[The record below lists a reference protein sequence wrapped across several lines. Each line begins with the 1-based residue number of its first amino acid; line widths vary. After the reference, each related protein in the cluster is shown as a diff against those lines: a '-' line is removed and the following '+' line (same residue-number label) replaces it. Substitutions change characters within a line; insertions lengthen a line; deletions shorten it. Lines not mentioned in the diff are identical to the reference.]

1 MPTDRKPLVY
11 VAGPITRD
19 PFGCVRQAIGAYN
32 ALREQGCVPFLPQL
46 SVIHEMVE
54 HVPYDEWLSYD
65 FDMIRHCDA
74 LLRLPGESPGADL
87 EVAFA
92 RSLGIDVF
100 FDYVKDEWLP
110 LQGGPCDPC
119 RSGDHFE
126 CSQGVEQVA
135 CLCERGFC

>member
-1 MPTDRKPLVY
+1 MDGRKPLVY

-74 LLRLPGESPGADL
+74 LLRLDGESPGADL

-92 RSLGIDVF
+92 RSLGIPVHF
-100 FDYVKDEWLP
+100 GAYGNLK
-110 LQGGPCDPC
+110 PCDPC